1 MENLLDSYISTDL
14 LRELSGILL
23 VLVAVSAA
31 FWVLIGRFK
40 LHNLLI
46 NIYISYAIL
55 NVVLKEAASLGKF
68 APIIIFAVLIAFFT
82 IIDNTVFEI
91 HLSGSGL
98 KIWQVIV
105 LSFLE
110 AGLFVSIVSVLLPE
124 KQLLNYL
131 SENSAQ
137 YFVSP
142 WYSIFWMVAPLL
154 FLILIGKRGK

>member
-1 MENLLDSYISTDL
+1 MKELNSSSLLT
-14 LRELSGILL
+14 ELSVIFL
-23 VLVAVSAA
+23 VLSVLSAA

-46 NIYISYAIL
+46 NIYISFAIMQ
-55 NVVLKEAASLGKF
+55 VVSKQTEPLGKY
-68 APIIIFAVLIAFFT
+68 APGFIFLGLIVFFT
-82 IIDNTVFEI
+82 IIDNSVFEI

-110 AGLFVSIVSVLLPE
+110 AGLFVSIVGSLLFE
-124 KQLLNYL
+124 KQIFKYV
-131 SENSAQ
+131 SEKTML

-142 WYSIFWMVAPLL
+142 WACIAWMVSPLV